1 MVYGTLMKTEYANTA
16 HPKLMKWSCGIAFV
30 VGLATF
36 ILYMTMEGDDKYL
49 LYLTGFCL
57 MYAAMFSA
65 QYYLRRYEIDPE
77 NDTITDLQNKKY
89 PLHISNLT
97 TATFKESK
105 KGKFRSLLLHDSGVG
120 FMDIRISKVK
130 ADQMVTQ
137 LLKAN
142 PTIEVKH
149 VNYL

>member
-1 MVYGTLMKTEYANTA
+1 MKTLYANTA
-16 HPKLMKWSCGIAFV
+16 HPTLMKWSCGIAFV

-36 ILYMTMEGDDKYL
+36 ILYMTLEGDGKYL

-57 MYAAMFSA
+57 MYAAMFTA

-97 TATFKESK
+97 TATYKESK
-105 KGKFRSLLLHDSGVG
+105 KGKYRSLFLHDAGVG
-120 FMDIRISKVK
+120 FMYIRISKSK
-130 ADQMVTQ
+130 ADLMVAQ
-137 LLKAN
+137 LLEAN
-142 PTIEVKH
+142 PDIEVKH

>member
-1 MVYGTLMKTEYANTA
+1 MKTVYANTA
-16 HPKLMKWSCGIAFV
+16 HPTLAKWSCGIAFV
-30 VGLATF
+30 VGLGLF

-49 LYLTGFCL
+49 LYLAGFCL

-77 NDTITDLQNKKY
+77 EDTVTDMQNKKY

-97 TATFKESK
+97 TATYKESK
-105 KGKFRSLLLHDSGVG
+105 KGRFRSLFLHDAGVG
-120 FMDIRISKVK
+120 FMDIRVSKAK
-130 ADQMVTQ
+130 ADQIVAQ
-137 LLKAN
+137 LLQAN
-142 PTIEVKH
+142 PGIEVKH